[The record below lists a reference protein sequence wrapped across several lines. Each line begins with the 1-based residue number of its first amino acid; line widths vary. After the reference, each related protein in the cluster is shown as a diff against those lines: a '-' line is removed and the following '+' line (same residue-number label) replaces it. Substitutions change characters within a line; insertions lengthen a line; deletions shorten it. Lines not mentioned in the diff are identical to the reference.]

1 MKLTNLNIDP
11 KLHSCQF
18 VDQGYRKGTATAKFK
33 GRTLECQIEVWED
46 KENTIIIKGM
56 VGHYRTS
63 NKAWPAYVEYDL
75 IKDEIAWVHF
85 GRDDRSPVFQKSRM
99 ISFA

>member
-11 KLHSCQF
+11 TLHSSQH
-18 VDQGYRKGTATAKFK
+18 VDAGYRKGTATAILK
-33 GRTLECQIEVWED
+33 GRTLECQIQVWED
-46 KENTIIIKGM
+46 KQNTVIIKGM
-56 VGHYRTS
+56 VGRYRTS

-75 IKDEIAWVHF
+75 VEDQLAYVHF
-85 GRDDRSPVFQKSRM
+85 GRDDLSPIFQKSRM